1 MMQADP
7 LFRCWEQSR
16 LAGQALSVKPTDLS
30 PAVSRLQS
38 ELTALKEKAARLE
51 EQSFAH
57 TAAQYEGAGDVLL
70 ITDPLEGDGVRRL
83 CDAVSKSAGGRC
95 AVFSG
100 TDGAY
105 RYAVISPEDVSP
117 LVKAMNQSLSGRGGG
132 RNGFA
137 QGSAACTAEAIR
149 AFFAAL

>member
-1 MMQADP
+1 M
-7 LFRCWEQSR
+7 
-16 LAGQALSVKPTDLS
+16 
-30 PAVSRLQS
+30 
-38 ELTALKEKAARLE
+38 
-51 EQSFAH
+51 
-57 TAAQYEGAGDVLL
+57 LL

-105 RYAVISPEDVSP
+105 RYALISPSDISP
-117 LVKAMNQSLSGRGGG
+117 LVKAMNRSLSGRGGG

-149 AFFAAL
+149 AFFAGI